1 MSERRNTKDL
11 IDFYK
16 EEFKTHFKDYQIKE
30 VSDTVL
36 AISADGKEW
45 NIVQFGA
52 TWCVDRDTKL
62 GFVPKYNPDT
72 CPAHKRYLKELELK
86 AKRVEALERHRERER
101 IRKQNMKG
109 VK

>member
-30 VSDTVL
+30 VSDCTL

-45 NIVQFGA
+45 NVIRFGF
-52 TWCVDRDTKL
+52 TWRVDRNTKQ
-62 GFVPKYNPDT
+62 GFAPKYNPDT
-72 CPAHKRYLKELELK
+72 CYEHKKYLESLKMREKEQKLLK
-86 AKRVEALERHRERER
+86 DIE
-101 IRKQNMKG
+101 
-109 VK
+109 